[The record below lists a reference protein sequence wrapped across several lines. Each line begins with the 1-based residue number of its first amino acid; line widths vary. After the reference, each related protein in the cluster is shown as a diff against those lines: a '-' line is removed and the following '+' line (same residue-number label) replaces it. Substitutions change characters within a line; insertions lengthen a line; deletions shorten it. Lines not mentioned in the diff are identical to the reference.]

1 MAYKPTAKPPHRPR
15 SAWFNVV
22 PLLFALAACSG
33 GEVSDRP
40 AAPTDVTATAG
51 PGYIELAWTHDGV
64 NVTGFE
70 VFREVG
76 DALTGQQAEPYAEL
90 VTDARWFVDTEL
102 SLGQTYAYSVVADGG
117 ALGSSTAAAAAGSV
131 AVSPGILGFAG
142 RFTSASGASDR
153 TLLPVYLFI
162 DEADW
167 PEQGSSHPLTV
178 TGPEGFYPAFD
189 DTLAIGVPHA
199 RFAQG
204 FWPSLG
210 LAPSVPPAG
219 DYVFELT
226 VDGKT
231 FSSTAT
237 YDPENDFEPAAHV
250 TVVSF
255 SAENVEATWT
265 PVAGVVTQAVSVR
278 PTGIGAPV
286 AVQVVKGSSATFE
299 GLELSAEEEY
309 YVEVLSYS
317 YDWETGLV
325 SVPEAPEFISI
336 SQGVSATFSLE

>member
-1 MAYKPTAKPPHRPR
+1 MDFKSTAKSPHRPR
-15 SAWFNVV
+15 SAWLVVV

-33 GEVSDRP
+33 GEVVTRP
-40 AAPTDVTATAG
+40 AAPTGVTATAG
-51 PGYIELAWTHDGV
+51 PGYIELAWTHDGA

-70 VFREVG
+70 VFRDVQ
-76 DALTGQQAEPYAEL
+76 DALIGQQTEPYASL
-90 VTDARWFVDTEL
+90 GADARRFVDTEI
-102 SLGQTYAYSVVADGG
+102 SLGQTYAYSVAADGG

-142 RFTSASGASDR
+142 RFTSADGVTDR
-153 TLLPVYLFI
+153 TLLPVYLFL

-167 PEQGSSHPLTV
+167 PAQGGSLPLTV
-178 TGPEGFYPAFD
+178 TGPDGFYPAFD
-189 DTLAIGVPHA
+189 DTLAIGVPYA
-199 RFAQG
+199 RIVQG

-210 LAPSVPPAG
+210 LISTPPAG

-226 VDGKT
+226 VGDKT

-237 YDPENDFEPAAHV
+237 YDPENDFEPAADV

-286 AVQVVKGSSATFE
+286 AVQVVEGSSATFE